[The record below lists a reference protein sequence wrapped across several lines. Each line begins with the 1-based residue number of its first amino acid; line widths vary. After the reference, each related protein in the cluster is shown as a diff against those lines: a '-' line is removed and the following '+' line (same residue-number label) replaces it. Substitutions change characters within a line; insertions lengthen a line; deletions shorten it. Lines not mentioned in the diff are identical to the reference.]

1 MLKKIL
7 GVLVAVIAI
16 FVVVVA
22 TRPDTFELKRSLQ
35 MNAPPDVVFAQV
47 NDFKAWS
54 NWSPWDK
61 LDTDLKRT
69 YGDIPAGVGATYHWV
84 GENTGEGGMKI
95 TESKPGEHVGL
106 DLEFIKP
113 FPAMNRTTFDFV
125 KTGEGTTVTWAMT
138 GKNNFMSK
146 AMGLFKSMDSM
157 VGPDFEKGL
166 ANMKIAAEADAVKKA
181 AEAKAA
187 ADAAAAAAQPPT
199 DAAPAADA
207 GTP

>member
-1 MLKKIL
+1 MLKKVL
-7 GVLVAVIAI
+7 GVLLAVIVL
-16 FVVVVA
+16 FVIVVM

-54 NWSPWDK
+54 GWSPWDK
-61 LDTDLKRT
+61 LDADLKRT
-69 YGDIPAGVGATYHWV
+69 YGEVPAGVGATYHWV
-84 GENTGEGGMKI
+84 GEKTGEGGMKI

-138 GKNNFMSK
+138 GPNNFMSK
-146 AMGLFKSMDSM
+146 AMGLFKSMDAM
-157 VGPDFEKGL
+157 VGPDFEQGL
-166 ANMKIAAEADAVKKA
+166 ANLKTAAEAEAAKQA
-181 AEAKAA
+181 AEAKTAA
-187 ADAAAAAAQPPT
+187 EAAAAQPPT
-199 DAAPAADA
+199 DAADA